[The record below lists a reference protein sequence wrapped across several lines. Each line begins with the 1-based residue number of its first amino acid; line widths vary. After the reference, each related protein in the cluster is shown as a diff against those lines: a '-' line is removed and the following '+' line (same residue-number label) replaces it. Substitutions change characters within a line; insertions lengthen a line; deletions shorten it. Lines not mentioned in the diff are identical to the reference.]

1 MKAIVIGCGRLGS
14 AIALEL
20 YRKGNEV
27 TVVDKDSD
35 SFALLG
41 NEFNGNTIVGIGFD
55 KNVLEEAGIQFQDA
69 VICTTDSDEV
79 NVLCGKIS
87 KDIFMVPQVVARLYD
102 PRKAKIFE
110 SLGIKTISTTGYGVD
125 RAIELLSYDKMD
137 SITLLGARGDTELVR
152 IHATSNVE
160 GALAHELTVNGEVRQ
175 HGNTR
180 NMIFPV
186 ARLISYV
193 TRFMTMEPGDILITG
208 TPEGV
213 SEIRPGDTVRAEIRG
228 VGSVTN
234 PVTSR

>member
-1 MKAIVIGCGRLGS
+1 MKAIIIGCGRLGS

-27 TVVDKDSD
+27 TVIDKDAD

-41 NEFNGNTIVGIGFD
+41 SEFNGNTVLGIGFD
-55 KNVLEEAGIQFQDA
+55 RNVLEEAGIQFQDA

-87 KDIFMVPQVVARLYD
+87 KDIFMVPLVVARLYD

-137 SITLLGARGDTELVR
+137 SVNLLGAKGDTEIVR
-152 IHATSNVE
+152 IHATATTE
-160 GALAHELTVNGEVRQ
+160 GATAAELTSAGEFTLLAIVR
-175 HGNTR
+175 GKVSFLPKPEEVIKTD
-180 NMIFPV
+180 
-186 ARLISYV
+186 
-193 TRFMTMEPGDILITG
+193 DILYFIVDIQKKHKLKVLLG
-208 TPEGV
+208 
-213 SEIRPGDTVRAEIRG
+213 I
-228 VGSVTN
+228 
-234 PVTSR
+234 

>member
-27 TVVDKDSD
+27 TVIDKDSD

-160 GALAHELTVNGEVRQ
+160 GALAHELTVNGEFTLLAIVRDKESFLPKADDVIK
-175 HGNTR
+175 TD
-180 NMIFPV
+180 
-186 ARLISYV
+186 
-193 TRFMTMEPGDILITG
+193 DILYFAVDIQKKHKLKVLLG
-208 TPEGV
+208 
-213 SEIRPGDTVRAEIRG
+213 I
-228 VGSVTN
+228 
-234 PVTSR
+234 

>member
-55 KNVLEEAGIQFQDA
+55 KNVLEDAGIQFQDA

-160 GALAHELTVNGEVRQ
+160 GAMAHELTVDGEFNLLAIVRDKESFLPKAEDVIK
-175 HGNTR
+175 TD
-180 NMIFPV
+180 
-186 ARLISYV
+186 
-193 TRFMTMEPGDILITG
+193 DILYFA
-208 TPEGV
+208 V
-213 SEIRPGDTVRAEIRG
+213 DIRKKHKLKVLLGI
-228 VGSVTN
+228 
-234 PVTSR
+234 

>member
-27 TVVDKDSD
+27 TVIDKDVD

-41 NEFNGNTIVGIGFD
+41 SEFNGNTIVGIGFD
-55 KNVLEEAGIQFQDA
+55 KSIMEEAGIQFQDA

-79 NVLCGKIS
+79 NVLIGKIA
-87 KDIFMVPQVVARLYD
+87 KDIFMVPLVVARLYD

-137 SITLLGARGDTELVR
+137 SVSLLGAKGDTEFVR
-152 IHATSNVE
+152 IHATANVE
-160 GALAHELTVNGEVRQ
+160 GATAKELTSVGDYALIAIVR
-175 HGNTR
+175 GKTSFLPKPDEIIR
-180 NMIFPV
+180 
-186 ARLISYV
+186 
-193 TRFMTMEPGDILITG
+193 TDDILYFA
-208 TPEGV
+208 V
-213 SEIRPGDTVRAEIRG
+213 D
-228 VGSVTN
+228 VTKK
-234 PVTSR
+234 PKLKVFLGI

>member
-20 YRKGNEV
+20 FRKGNEV
-27 TVVDKDSD
+27 TVVDRDPD

-87 KDIFMVPQVVARLYD
+87 KDIFMVPQVIARLYD

-137 SITLLGARGDTELVR
+137 SIALLGAKGDTELVR
-152 IHATSNVE
+152 IHATTNVE
-160 GALAHELTVNGEVRQ
+160 GATVQELTSPGEFSLLAIVR
-175 HGNTR
+175 NKDSFLPKAEDVVKTD
-180 NMIFPV
+180 
-186 ARLISYV
+186 
-193 TRFMTMEPGDILITG
+193 DILYFAVNIQKKHKLKVVLG
-208 TPEGV
+208 
-213 SEIRPGDTVRAEIRG
+213 I
-228 VGSVTN
+228 
-234 PVTSR
+234 